1 MSIKRQPAWTPADE
15 EFLMVRIMCA
25 RCAPGLRTT
34 SPTQGW
40 HRLVAAAD
48 GVILVRT
55 AEGQWSAPAK
65 NEVWVP
71 AGIHAELETCVE
83 TDFRVFYVR
92 ASRAAWSRG
101 GTPAA
106 SRTVTTSSLMR
117 EVLAQIV
124 ELGAL
129 DRRIGW
135 HVALAQLLLHEVKR
149 GAIAPL
155 ELIWPRDA
163 RVARVAAATQAD
175 PGDDRPLNELCRGQ
189 GVSVRTVQRL
199 FPIETGLTFENW
211 RARVRFLH
219 AARLL
224 AQGRKVSDVA
234 ASCGYRSTSAFITAF
249 RRTAGVTP
257 GQFCVT

>member
-1 MSIKRQPAWTPADE
+1 LTPADE
-15 EFLMVRIMCA
+15 HFLMVRSMCA
-25 RCAPGLRTT
+25 RCAAGLRTT

-55 AEGQWSAPAK
+55 AEGQWSAPSK
-65 NEVWVP
+65 NAVWVP
-71 AGIHAELETCVE
+71 AGMRAELETCVE

-92 ASRAAWSRG
+92 ASRATWSRG
-101 GTPAA
+101 GTPAGA
-106 SRTVTTSSLMR
+106 RTVTTSALLR

-124 ELGAL
+124 DLGAL
-129 DRRIGW
+129 DRRISW
-135 HVALAQLLLHEVKR
+135 QVALAQLLLHEVKR

-155 ELIWPRDA
+155 ELIWPRDL
-163 RVARVAAATQAD
+163 RVSRVAALTQAD
-175 PGDDRPLNELCRGQ
+175 PADDRPLHQLCGGQ

-199 FPIETGLTFENW
+199 FPIETGLTFDRW

-224 AQGRKVSDVA
+224 GQGRKVSDVA
-234 ASCGYRSTSAFITAF
+234 ASCGYRSSSAFIAAF
-249 RRTAGVTP
+249 SRIAGVTP
-257 GQFCVT
+257 GQFCLT